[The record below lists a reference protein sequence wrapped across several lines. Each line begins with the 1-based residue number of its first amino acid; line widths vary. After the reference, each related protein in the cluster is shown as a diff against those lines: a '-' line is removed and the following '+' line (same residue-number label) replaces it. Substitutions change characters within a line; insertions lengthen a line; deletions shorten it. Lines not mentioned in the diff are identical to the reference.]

1 MKLTKILTSLFLGVL
16 TVCLFNFADN
26 NVANAGPAPAL
37 TSAKFISV
45 QVEGNKKLPVT
56 NGKVQCPTP
65 LNGQF
70 IDIVVKFTGYPNQNT
85 TFIRQAGGS
94 LKKTIVSNLSSK
106 VGFETTYRIKKS
118 DICGGYVELTIDS
131 QGVNGGRASDIF
143 EGLRLV
149 P

>member
-1 MKLTKILTSLFLGVL
+1 MKLTKILTSIFLGVL
-16 TVCLFNFADN
+16 TVVLLSFGDN
-26 NVANAGPAPAL
+26 NVVDAGPAPAL

-45 QVEGNKKLPVT
+45 QVEGHQPLPVR

-65 LNGQF
+65 LNGQY
-70 IDIVVKFTGYPNQNT
+70 IDIVVKFTGYPNQSI

-106 VGFETTYRIKKS
+106 IGFETTYRIKKS
-118 DICGGYVELTIDS
+118 DIGAGYVELTIDS
-131 QGVNGGRASDIF
+131 QGVNGGSAKDIF